1 MDFLARLEP
10 PLILV
15 IVPRRPATIKKQRG
29 LRAILAKIEQE
40 TLRLAD
46 TPLQPSEKVEKERN
60 VKVFG
65 LTSGTC

>member
-1 MDFLARLEP
+1 MW
-10 PLILV
+10 
-15 IVPRRPATIKKQRG
+15 RG
-29 LRAILAKIEQE
+29 GGVGGGVGCFSCPKAH
-40 TLRLAD
+40 

>member
-1 MDFLARLEP
+1 VDFLARLEP

-15 IVPRRPATIKKQRG
+15 IVPRRPATIKKQKGVESHFSKGSARDP
-29 LRAILAKIEQE
+29 K
-40 TLRLAD
+40 AD